1 VCWLMRFVES
11 YASLKDI
18 ASTKCCYMFYMLFL
32 PPCNPPLSSSP
43 AYVRYRK
50 VVEFDCEDQ
59 EPFTT
64 IDLR

>member
-1 VCWLMRFVES
+1 MRWLMRFVRCHD
-11 YASLKDI
+11 SLKDN
-18 ASTKCCYMFYMLFL
+18 ALKKCCYMFYMLSL

-59 EPFTT
+59 EVEN
-64 IDLR
+64 